1 MQNRAVMPSA
11 TTNSGI
17 RDNHRRGLVAD
28 FLRAKIKSG
37 SVARTFQK
45 RVAIRLQSDRGF
57 KIPNVEQQ
65 ARETADFELVTWL
78 VIKSSS

>member
-11 TTNSGI
+11 TPNSGI

-28 FLRAKIKSG
+28 FLRAKIKPG
-37 SVARTFQK
+37 CIVRTFQK
-45 RVAIRLQSDRGF
+45 SVASGLQSHRSY
-57 KIPNVEQQ
+57 KIPNEEEQ

-78 VIKSSS
+78 VIRSSS

>member
-11 TTNSGI
+11 TPNSGI

-28 FLRAKIKSG
+28 FLRAKIRPG
-37 SVARTFQK
+37 SIARTFQK

-57 KIPNVEQQ
+57 KIPNEEEQD
-65 ARETADFELVTWL
+65 RKTADFDLVTWL
-78 VIKSSS
+78 VIRSTS